1 MAANTVEDLQRLGGQ
16 PEMQSVIDVMVRST
30 KRKARF
36 LGTLTLAL
44 TLAACSTTSSPATTT
59 TPVSDSGWVKD
70 TVQVLNI
77 FLPDGNSDYYLN
89 GFGTKDGARTVIS
102 GEVPTARYWSYT
114 AYPIPA
120 GGPVAH
126 VHDSNIVQSHGH
138 YSVTLSAS
146 CAGIKGTC
154 LATSNAE
161 PSGMVVLRL
170 YVPVDLSGSG
180 NGGVPLPTITYESS
194 TGSPI
199 SLTQAA
205 GSETMQKTLDSYRN
219 QHGALPQSLT
229 RTYPPPAPVPVP
241 VVDPSPRG
249 RISSGTGQ
257 FNNPDNIYDHV
268 RFTTTRGNLVVS
280 AQAPTYQEDSFTPV
294 NDLSRPASESPQ
306 VRYWSLCIVLKD
318 LHTGGCL
325 RDSEIHFPTGGNRFT
340 LIVSPTCPVA
350 GYLNCLVAGPEPLQ
364 VSLAWRYLLPS
375 STFLPLAFQGP
386 YALTANYVGR
396 PG

>member
-1 MAANTVEDLQRLGGQ
+1 MRRE
-16 PEMQSVIDVMVRST
+16 IDVIVRST
-30 KRKARF
+30 KGRGWCLAIV
-36 LGTLTLAL
+36 TLAL
-44 TLAACSTTSSPATTT
+44 TAAACSSTSSPATTT
-59 TPVSDSGWVKD
+59 TTPVNTSGWVKD

-126 VHDSNIVQSHGH
+126 VFDSNIAQSNGH
-138 YSVTLSAS
+138 YTVTISAS
-146 CAGIKGTC
+146 CAGITGTC
-154 LATSNAE
+154 LATSSTE

-170 YVPVDLSGSG
+170 YVPIDLAGSG
-180 NGGVPLPTITYESS
+180 TGGVPLPSIRYESS
-194 TGSPI
+194 SGSPI

-205 GSETMQKTLDSYRN
+205 GNDTMQETLDTYHD
-219 QHGALPQSLT
+219 QHGALPEEVT
-229 RTYPPPAPVPVP
+229 RTYPPDAPVPVP
-241 VVDPSPRG
+241 VVDPPPRG

-257 FNNPDNIYDHV
+257 FNNPDNIYEHV

-280 AQAPTYQEDSFTPV
+280 AQAPTYQEDSFPTV
-294 NDLSRPASESPQ
+294 NDLSRPASQSPQ

-318 LHTGGCL
+318 LHTGACL
-325 RDSEIHFPTGGNRFT
+325 RDSQVHFPAGSDRFT

-350 GYLNCLVAGPEPLQ
+350 GYVNCLVAGPEPLQ
-364 VSLAWRYLLPS
+364 VSLSWRYLLPS
-375 STFLPLAFQGP
+375 SVFLPMAFQGP
-386 YALTANYVGR
+386 YALTATYVGR

>member
-1 MAANTVEDLQRLGGQ
+1 MRRE
-16 PEMQSVIDVMVRST
+16 IDVIVRST
-30 KRKARF
+30 KGRTWYLAIV
-36 LGTLTLAL
+36 TLAL
-44 TLAACSTTSSPATTT
+44 TAAACSSTSSPATTT
-59 TPVSDSGWVKD
+59 TTPVHTSGWVKD

-126 VHDSNIVQSHGH
+126 VFDSNIAQSNGH
-138 YSVTLSAS
+138 YTVTISAS
-146 CAGIKGTC
+146 CAGITGTC
-154 LATSNAE
+154 LATSSTE

-170 YVPVDLSGSG
+170 YVPIDLAGSG
-180 NGGVPLPTITYESS
+180 TGGVPLPSIRYENSS
-194 TGSPI
+194 GSPI

-205 GSETMQKTLDSYRN
+205 GSDTMQKTLDSYHDE
-219 QHGALPQSLT
+219 HGALPSEIT
-229 RTYPPPAPVPVP
+229 RTYPPDAPVPVP
-241 VVDPSPRG
+241 VVDPPPRG

-257 FNNPDNIYDHV
+257 FNNPDNIYEHV
-268 RFTTTRGNLVVS
+268 RFTTTRGNLVIS
-280 AQAPTYQEDSFTPV
+280 AQAPTYQEDSFPTV

-325 RDSEIHFPTGGNRFT
+325 RDSQVRFPAGSDVFT

-350 GYLNCLVAGPEPLQ
+350 GYVNCLVAGPEPLQ
-364 VSLAWRYLLPS
+364 VSLSWRYLLPS
-375 STFLPLAFQGP
+375 SAFVPMAFQGP
-386 YALTANYVGR
+386 YALTAHYVGR

>member
-1 MAANTVEDLQRLGGQ
+1 
-16 PEMQSVIDVMVRST
+16 
-30 KRKARF
+30 
-36 LGTLTLAL
+36 
-44 TLAACSTTSSPATTT
+44 
-59 TPVSDSGWVKD
+59 
-70 TVQVLNI
+70 VLNI
-77 FLPDGNSDYYLN
+77 YLPDGNSDYYLG

-126 VHDSNIVQSHGH
+126 VHDSNVAQSHGR
-138 YSVTLSAS
+138 YTVTLSAS
-146 CAGIKGTC
+146 CTGVKGTC

-180 NGGVPLPTITYESS
+180 VGGVPLPNIAYERSS
-194 TGSPI
+194 GSPI

-205 GSETMQKTLDSYRN
+205 GGGTMQKTLDSYRN
-219 QHGALPQSLT
+219 QHGALPESLT
-229 RTYPPPAPVPVP
+229 RTYPPDAPVPVP
-241 VVDPSPRG
+241 VVDPPPKG
-249 RISSGTGQ
+249 GISSGTGQ

-280 AQAPTYQEDSFTPV
+280 GQAPTYQGDSFTPV
-294 NDLSRPASESPQ
+294 NDLSRPASASPQ

-318 LHTGGCL
+318 LHTGACL
-325 RDSEIHFPTGGNRFT
+325 RDSEIHFPTGSNRFT

-350 GYLNCLVAGPEPLQ
+350 GYVNCLVAGPEPLQ
-364 VSLAWRYLLPS
+364 VSLSWRYLLPS
-375 STFLPLAFQGP
+375 AAFLPLAFRGP